1 MAKGSKLN
9 DYLIG
14 AAIGIGAY
22 FIADSMGLVGQVKNA
37 IMPQSR
43 VSYYNARPAYHNAG
57 IGQTYG
63 QQEMSQRAKAYIGEA
78 YGLGQQS
85 QSGDYNSI
93 PMVDFS

>member
-1 MAKGSKLN
+1 MAKSMKLN

-22 FIADSMGLVGQVKNA
+22 FIADSMGLINQVKNA

-43 VSYYNARPAYHNAG
+43 VSYYHARPAYNAG

-93 PMVDFS
+93 PMFE